1 MKCATMCIPKKF
13 LDAKNKKLSK
23 KSKPYRKSIK
33 RPTNTPSNENDAWNR
48 KRKKNT
54 S

>member
-1 MKCATMCIPKKF
+1 MCDNVHTEKVSRRQKQ
-13 LDAKNKKLSK
+13 KVVK